1 MRNYKIWSFVCAGIF
16 IILFRLLYF
25 GALPSGPIGRIA
37 ILSMIVLPLLGIFF
51 GVISNKGLLK
61 WSLVFINL
69 IAFCSFIYI
78 LLLGFGMGEA

>member
-1 MRNYKIWSFVCAGIF
+1 MRNYKIWSFVCAFIF
-16 IILFRLLYF
+16 VILFSLLST
-25 GALPSGPIGRIA
+25 GALPGGPIGKYI

-61 WSLVFINL
+61 WGVILINL

>member
-1 MRNYKIWSFVCAGIF
+1 MCNYKIWSFVCAGIF
-16 IILFRLLYF
+16 IILFRLLYS
-25 GALPSGPIGRIA
+25 GVLPGGLIGKVA